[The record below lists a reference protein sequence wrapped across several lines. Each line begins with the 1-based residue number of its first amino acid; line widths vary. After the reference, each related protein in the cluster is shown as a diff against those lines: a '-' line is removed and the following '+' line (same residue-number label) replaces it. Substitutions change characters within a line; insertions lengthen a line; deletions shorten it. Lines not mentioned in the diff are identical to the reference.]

1 MGSPDS
7 EGTLEDDAPAQPGAR
22 AGEARDGDEE
32 GLGKVARETCA
43 EPVRTP
49 ERGVDPGGVADERIR
64 SDDLGREERTVPFTY
79 VIVWRQANGTWHIA
93 VDIVSAAVPL
103 PSAP

>member
-64 SDDLGREERTVPFTY
+64 SDDLGREER
-79 VIVWRQANGTWHIA
+79 ALHGGTDSLA
-93 VDIVSAAVPL
+93 GKVARESGSVSHQRESVAGEAAR
-103 PSAP
+103 